1 MQLIMSLT
9 SPYARKVRVVLL
21 EKALPFEGVVDIPWN
36 PDTQVPDF
44 NPLGKVPVLHLQDG
58 TMLYDSRV
66 IVQFLE
72 QYHPEPA
79 LLPQGM
85 SRVHALRVEA
95 LADGI
100 IDASVAIFLER
111 KRPPA
116 MQDAAWINRQAQ
128 KIERGLLAA
137 EGELAMH
144 AWCVD
149 GCFGLADIA
158 LGCMLEYLDLR
169 LDLPW
174 RDQHPRL
181 ANLLERLNQRPA
193 FAETAPPRQ

>member
-1 MQLIMSLT
+1 MQLIMSPT

-21 EKALPFEGVVDIPWN
+21 EKSLPFESVVDIPWN

-58 TMLYDSRV
+58 TVLYDSRV

-72 QYHPEPA
+72 QQHPQPA

-85 SRVHALRVEA
+85 ARIRALRIEA

-100 IDASVAIFLER
+100 IDAAVAIFLER
-111 KRPPA
+111 KRTPA
-116 MQDAAWINRQAQ
+116 MQDAAWIARQEH
-128 KIERGLLAA
+128 KVGRGLLAA
-137 EGELAMH
+137 ESELSLH
-144 AWCVD
+144 GWCVD
-149 GCFGLADIA
+149 GGFGLADIA
-158 LGCMLEYLDLR
+158 LGCALGYIDLR
-169 LDLPW
+169 LGLSW
-174 RDQHPRL
+174 REAHPRV

-193 FAETAPPRQ
+193 FAETALPK